1 MKAELIRAKA
11 KEYRDYT
18 ARNLGEVVRVPGFSG
33 TEKERIALLERLCE
47 AAGMED
53 IRVDGLGSLLGRVG
67 HGKKK
72 LVFDAHIDTVG
83 VGDPAQWKT
92 PPHSGIVRDGLV
104 FGRGSTDQL
113 GGAASMITA
122 ARILKDLAYDGDLS
136 VWFSFTVL
144 EEDCD
149 GLCWK
154 YLIEEEGFVPDFAVS
169 TEPTSCRLY
178 RGHRGRMEI
187 QIDIRG
193 ISCHGSAPE
202 RGDSAAYKAARAALA
217 IEKLNAELKPDEDE

>member
-1 MKAELIRAKA
+1 VTNKEILEKA
-11 KEYRDYT
+11 KRYRDYT
-18 ARNLGEVVRVPGFSG
+18 AENLSKMIQVPGFSC
-33 TEKERIALLERLCE
+33 TEKERVLLLKKMCE
-47 AAGMED
+47 EAGMED

-92 PPHSGIVRDGLV
+92 PPHSGLVKDGLV
-104 FGRGSTDQL
+104 HGRGASDQL

-122 ARILKDLAYDGDLS
+122 ARMLKESGYDGEYS
-136 VWFSFTVL
+136 VWFAFTTI

-154 YLIEEEGFVPDFAVS
+154 YLIHEEKIRPEVVVI
-169 TEPTSCRLY
+169 TEPTNMNLY
-178 RGHRGRMEI
+178 RGHRGRMEL
-187 QIDIRG
+187 QVKVKG
-193 ISCHGSAPE
+193 LSCHGSAPE
-202 RGDSAAYKAARAALA
+202 RGDNAIYKISRR
-217 IEKLNAELKPDEDE
+217 P